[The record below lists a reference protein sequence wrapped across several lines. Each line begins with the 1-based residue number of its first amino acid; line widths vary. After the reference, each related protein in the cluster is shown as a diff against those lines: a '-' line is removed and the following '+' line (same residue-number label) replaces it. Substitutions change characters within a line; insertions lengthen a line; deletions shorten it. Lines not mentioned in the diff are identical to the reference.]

1 MLRLFYRSVGVDYL
15 TCTIYNCFHRN
26 TTRTVLKTAHRGFY
40 VDIGPAV
47 GEADKIWTIS
57 MNTESK
63 RTPLVLIHGMGA
75 GVGFW
80 VLNLDALARHR
91 PVYAIDILGFGRSS
105 RPLFSGDPHEAE
117 RQLVKSIEEWRREM
131 NIPQM
136 ILLGHSLGGFL
147 STSYTM
153 QHPDRVKHLILAD
166 PWGFQEKPTETKAPL
181 WVRAIA
187 RALTPMNPLW
197 LMRAAGPYG
206 QWVVEKTRPDL
217 IRKFGEHLDFG
228 PDEPNVF
235 AQYIH
240 QCNAQTPSGESAF
253 HTMMVGL
260 GWAKHPMLMRMDQLR
275 ADKPLTLLYG
285 SRSWIDQNNWN
296 LLKQSRTSVHVQ
308 AINGAGHHIFMDKP
322 DVFNEYVNA
331 ACFES
336 DGMEAAVAAAAAA
349 ADQFGAGEVGREWR
363 WFGVRVDGTGRRY

>member
-1 MLRLFYRSVGVDYL
+1 M
-15 TCTIYNCFHRN
+15 
-26 TTRTVLKTAHRGFY
+26 
-40 VDIGPAV
+40 DIGPAV

-57 MNTESK
+57 LNTESP
-63 RTPLVLIHGMGA
+63 RTPLVLVHGMGA

-80 VLNLDALARHR
+80 VLNLDALARQR

-105 RPLFSGDPHEAE
+105 RPAFSTDPHEAE

-147 STSYTM
+147 ATSYTM
-153 QHPDRVKHLILAD
+153 QYPDRVRHLILAD
-166 PWGFQEKPTETKAPL
+166 PWGFQEKPAQTKAPL

-187 RALTPMNPLW
+187 TAMTPMNPLW

-206 QWVVEKTRPDL
+206 QWVVEKSRPDL
-217 IRKFGEHLDFG
+217 IRKFAEQIDFG
-228 PDEPNVF
+228 PEDKDVF

-260 GWAKHPMLMRMDQLR
+260 GWAKNPMLNRMGDLR
-275 ADKPLTLLYG
+275 ADKPITLLYG

-296 LLKQSRTSVHVQ
+296 LLKQSRSSVHVQ
-308 AINGAGHHIFMDKP
+308 AINGAGHQIFVDKP

-331 ACFES
+331 ACAEC
-336 DGMEAAVAAAAAA
+336 DAN
-349 ADQFGAGEVGREWR
+349 GAGAVEAGNGAAMLATSGESERLR
-363 WFGVRVDGTGRRY
+363 GVK